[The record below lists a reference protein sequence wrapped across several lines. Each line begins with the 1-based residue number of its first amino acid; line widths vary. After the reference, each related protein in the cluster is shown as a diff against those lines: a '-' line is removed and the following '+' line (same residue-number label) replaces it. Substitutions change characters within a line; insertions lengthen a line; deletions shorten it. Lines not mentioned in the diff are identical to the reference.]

1 IGVPTPGAYRE
12 LINSDSERYG
22 GSNMGNL
29 GTVHTE
35 PIASHGHPQSLQI
48 TLPPL
53 AAVMFKPE

>member
-1 IGVPTPGAYRE
+1 MPPA
-12 LINSDSERYG
+12 LSDFDLHLHGE
-22 GSNMGNL
+22 GNHHHIYDCL